1 MNEERTESELCD
13 MVVNKRI
20 NAKINRLTWQVSFKK
35 RNQTTEGK
43 LQEWNGNLKTLLDK
57 VEVTC
62 QLINREKIIHD
73 RQ

>member
-1 MNEERTESELCD
+1 VNEERTESELCD